1 MVAQTQSE
9 RQAEEARERTAELLK
24 EIRRIEIQTSRLV
37 TQHLAGSYQSVFRG
51 QGIAFAEVR
60 AYEPGDDVRAIDW
73 NVTARTGEPHVK
85 LFTEEREL
93 TVMLVVD
100 MSASLDLG
108 SREHDKRHLV
118 ARLAATFA
126 FSAIQNNDRVGLI
139 GFTDRVEVFV
149 PPRSGRKHVLAV
161 IQRVLTHEPEHRGT
175 SPAVALEYLVRL
187 HKGHG
192 VAIVVSDFI
201 DALGDGSP
209 EQEKRLE
216 HALKVAKR
224 KHDVIPVRVEDPL
237 ELELPALGL
246 LTVEDLELLGLGG
259 DVVVDL
265 GAGSAQRYREQVEDE
280 RQRIDRLMRKLSL
293 PMMSI
298 RCGEDWQKPLVGFFA
313 RRNRRLRS

>member
-1 MVAQTQSE
+1 MATPTPSQRE
-9 RQAEEARERTAELLK
+9 AEEARARTTELLR

-37 TQHLAGSYQSVFRG
+37 TQHLAGSYQSAFRG
-51 QGIAFAEVR
+51 QGIAFSEVR

-93 TVMLVVD
+93 SVMLLVD
-100 MSASLDLG
+100 MSASLDMG
-108 SREHDKRHLV
+108 SRDHDKRHLV

-126 FSAIQNNDRVGLI
+126 FSAISNNDRVGLI

-161 IQRVLTHEPEHRGT
+161 IQRVLSHAPEHRGT
-175 SPAVALEYLVRL
+175 SPAAALETLARL

-192 VAIVVSDFI
+192 VAIVISDFI
-201 DALGDGSP
+201 DALGEGGP
-209 EQEKRLE
+209 AEEKRLE

-224 KHDVIPVRVEDPL
+224 RHDVIPVRVEDPL

-246 LTVEDLELLGLGG
+246 LTVEDLELLDLGG
-259 DVVVDL
+259 DQVVDL
-265 GAGSAQRYREQVEDE
+265 SRGQAERYRSTVATERHRVE
-280 RQRIDRLMRKLSL
+280 RLMTKLSL
-293 PMMSI
+293 PMMSV
-298 RCGEDWQKPLVGFFA
+298 RCGDDWQKPLVAFFA
-313 RRNRRLRS
+313 RRNRRLRG